1 MCFLIIEI
9 NYWRK
14 HVVIAIYVWPL
25 YNHVLTLPRAPLVA
39 RIGTERGGGMRKE
52 IEERERSGYSLYFP
66 SSLSLKQ
73 IKDGVICA
81 LLSEFPSHGDW

>member
-1 MCFLIIEI
+1 
-9 NYWRK
+9 
-14 HVVIAIYVWPL
+14 
-25 YNHVLTLPRAPLVA
+25 
-39 RIGTERGGGMRKE
+39 MRKE